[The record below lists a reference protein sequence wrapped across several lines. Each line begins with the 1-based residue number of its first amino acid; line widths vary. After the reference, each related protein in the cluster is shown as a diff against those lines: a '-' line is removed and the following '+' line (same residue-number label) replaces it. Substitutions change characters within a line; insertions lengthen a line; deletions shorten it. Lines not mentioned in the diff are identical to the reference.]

1 MCWET
6 SKKSVCKFRKIAK
19 KDIEVFKIVVE
30 QNNNEFRPYFMSSK
44 LCYKLGNEY
53 KTKIE
58 KRKNTAR
65 CYDKIQIDAGFHS
78 YDLKLVRPYKDFY
91 HELDDNIT
99 PYFGA
104 FSLVNGCSIGI
115 YTCNDGLHFTNP
127 AFVKCIVPKG
137 AKYYENEVG
146 EIVSNR
152 IKIVGVI
159 PLDDVIIFLEGSK

>member
-6 SKKSVCKFRKIAK
+6 SKKSVCRFRKTAK
-19 KDIEVFKIVVE
+19 EDIEVFKIVVE
-30 QNNNEFRPYFMSSK
+30 KNNNEFRPYFMSTK
-44 LCYKLGNEY
+44 LCYKLGKEY

-58 KRKNTAR
+58 KRKYMAR

-78 YDLKLVRPYKDFY
+78 YDLKLVKPYKDF
-91 HELDDNIT
+91 HHDLDDNIT

-115 YTCNDGLHFTNP
+115 YTCKDGLYFTNP

-146 EIVSNR
+146 EIVSDR

-159 PLDDVIIFLEGSK
+159 PLFLEGSK